1 MANPSAPPLSSGM
14 EGGVPSNQ
22 GRRRGSIFSSLRNIH
37 RDRGTGAWFEEL
49 AEQVEEE
56 GDAAFVRPR
65 APLFEKSARP
75 HVFSSEERR
84 RMDNYESIDYS
95 EVQSLVYKAQM
106 SQRKKGRRWL
116 KWIMFIAVGICV
128 GLWSVLLFQ
137 TLEFMANKKKG
148 LLEQFINYQGNN
160 NKTTTINTN
169 SSSSSS
175 SSSNTILGQNNL
187 STNEL
192 NWKSIGRGYGVYILW
207 SVLAAML
214 SSLCCVVMPSAAGS
228 GVPDVMAYLNG
239 IMFPRIFNI
248 RNLIIKTLSCILAVS
263 SGLPVG
269 AEGPIIHIGSLIGA
283 GIPTGRS
290 RTLHCSASSLL
301 SSFRNP
307 RDMRDF
313 ISAGAACGMTSAFS
327 SPIGGMLFVMEEVA
341 TFFPVKLACLVF
353 ASCLSCM
360 CVIQIVNTYLSGWQ
374 LSIHP
379 SIPSGEFRPTAISM
393 FTVDTIPGNR
403 VPMNLLTFIPTVVG
417 SIALGLLAVIYTVS
431 SIKFTRWRSKQ
442 LVPRTPLRV
451 LEPCLFVFLYATC
464 CYFLPLAFNCV
475 EVPKYVKDHKEE
487 LNFEFFTAFCT
498 DQENT
503 FNPLATLTLT
513 SPYNGIRILLSR
525 HTSSLIPW
533 YTCLLQLILYT
544 LGSSYAG
551 GMFISCG
558 TVIPSLF
565 IGAIGGRFIGVI
577 FGNNVWADP
586 GVIALIGSA
595 SYFSGISRLSFSL
608 IVIMMELT
616 SDLTHITCLMVGVII
631 AKALADRCCHS
642 LYHSLLEVKAV
653 PFLEAQTSVHKLDMF
668 CAKDIM
674 THPPITLKSI
684 EKVTDVKELLKST
697 PHNNFPV
704 ISISKGTYEGVIS
717 RAQLELLLWFVYFRD
732 VEGKKREIE
741 SERPYSSCGPTK
753 SSSEYDDETQCGVMT
768 PLDNDDFYSPIGD
781 AFNSIKKNDS
791 DNRET
796 IQRLAQQ
803 QSHATYTDL
812 KEVNEV
818 IFWRRLPS
826 LPSLEL
832 LPESISQS
840 YIDLAPYVDLSAY
853 YVRDVMCISRTYYIF
868 RHLGLRQLP
877 VVDRCNRVVGV
888 ITRKNFVGDRLHER
902 LKEAEEVARRAASE
916 RARDLYKKYY

>member
-1 MANPSAPPLSSGM
+1 MAYQPQSHSSSSMGRS
-14 EGGVPSNQ
+14 GRVSR
-22 GRRRGSIFSSLRNIH
+22 GRRSGSIFSSLRDIH
-37 RDRGTGAWFEEL
+37 KDRGTGAWFEEL
-49 AEQVEEE
+49 AERVEEE

-75 HVFSSEERR
+75 HVFSAEERR
-84 RMDNYESIDYS
+84 RMENYESIDYS
-95 EVQSLVYKAQM
+95 EAQSLVYKAQV

-116 KWIMFIAVGICV
+116 KWIVFIAVGVCV

-137 TLEFMANKKKG
+137 TLEFLSNKK
-148 LLEQFINYQGNN
+148 LSLMEHFINSDRN
-160 NKTTTINTN
+160 NKTTNVIAYQNNEESTINEI
-169 SSSSSS
+169 S
-175 SSSNTILGQNNL
+175 
-187 STNEL
+187 
-192 NWKSIGRGYGVYILW
+192 WKSIGKGYGIHILW
-207 SVLAAML
+207 SVLAAMI
-214 SSLCCVVMPSAAGS
+214 SSLCCVIMPSAAGS

-269 AEGPIIHIGSLIGA
+269 AEGPMIHIGSLIGA

-290 RTLHCSASSLL
+290 RTLRCSASSLL

-353 ASCLSCM
+353 VSCLSCM
-360 CVIQIVNTYLSGWQ
+360 CVIQILNTYLSGWH
-374 LSIHP
+374 LSTLP
-379 SIPSGEFRPTAISM
+379 SISSGEFRPTAISM
-393 FTVDTIPGNR
+393 FTVDTVPGNR

-417 SIALGLLAVIYTVS
+417 SIALGLLAVVYTAS
-431 SIKFTRWRSKQ
+431 SVKFTRWRSKQ
-442 LVPRTPLRV
+442 LVPRTALRV
-451 LEPCLFVFLYATC
+451 LEPCLFVLFYATC
-464 CYFLPLAFNCV
+464 CYLFPLAFSCV
-475 EVPKYVKDHKEE
+475 EVPQYVKDNKEA
-487 LNFEFFTAFCT
+487 LNIEFFTAFCT
-498 DQENT
+498 DRENT

-513 SPYNGIRILLSR
+513 SPYNGIRLLLSR

-533 YTCLLQLILYT
+533 YTCLLHLILYT

-565 IGAIGGRFIGVI
+565 IGAVGGRLIGVL

-642 LYHSLLEVKAV
+642 LYHSLLEVKAA

-674 THPPITLKSI
+674 TSPPITLESI
-684 EKVTDVKELLKST
+684 AKVKDVKKVLKST

-704 ISISKGTYEGVIS
+704 VSISKGTYEGVIS

-732 VEGKKREIE
+732 VKGKKEIE
-741 SERPYSSCGPTK
+741 SEVPDSSCGPTK
-753 SSSEYDDETQCGVMT
+753 NDSEYDEETQRGMIT
-768 PLDNDDFYSPIGD
+768 PLEYDDIYSSID
-781 AFNSIKKNDS
+781 DISNSSKTCDT
-791 DNRET
+791 DNRDAA
-796 IQRLAQQ
+796 IQRLSQ

-812 KEVNEV
+812 KEVNEH
-818 IFWRRLPS
+818 IFWKRLPS
-826 LPSLEL
+826 LPPLEL
-832 LPESISQS
+832 LPETNTQC
-840 YIDLAPYVDLSAY
+840 YVDLSPYVDLSAY

-877 VVDRCNRVVGV
+877 VVDRHNHVIGV
-888 ITRKNFVGDRLHER
+888 ISRKNFVGDRLHER
-902 LKEAEEVARRAASE
+902 LWEAEEVARGTAGE
-916 RARDLYKKYY
+916 RARNLYRKYA